1 MKAGFTCGF
10 DLIWLYR
17 ILLRFLD
24 EELLCGIVVW
34 YGSSCEFAW
43 HGTAARMRRGERIG
57 AHGGNKTFFA
67 RSFTVVCL
75 SWEGRRQGLNNW
87 NACLIFFFF
96 AWDYILPSTS
106 RTRCGMQS
114 TQSAS
119 STRHGYYKRGSS
131 HREWHYIYCC
141 TLQKVSPYRR
151 QPIDMTKTCLILDAN
166 IYI

>member
-1 MKAGFTCGF
+1 MKSCFV
-10 DLIWLYR
+10 
-17 ILLRFLD
+17 
-24 EELLCGIVVW
+24 ELW
-34 YGSSCEFAW
+34 YGMAV
-43 HGTAARMRRGERIG
+43 AANLRGMARQPEWGAERGSERMEATRLFSLD
-57 AHGGNKTFFA
+57 HSLLF
-67 RSFTVVCL
+67 VCL
-75 SWEGRRQGLNNW
+75 GKDGDRGWIIEMRASS
-87 NACLIFFFF
+87 FFF